1 MSREKQVMA
10 KRSVAEVS
18 SEQAKPYKKK
28 KRDCVT
34 DEAKSLHGL
43 SINPRYMKE
52 DLIEYLRREFSSA
65 SAAASPTVRTCCTS
79 ANDTPIATTTTNNNS
94 NTVTTTSNNNNYRS
108 AEHSSPSCEK
118 LIDPSPFVHCVLP
131 EFITE
136 DHCLDR
142 LQGELQEVTFNEKNN
157 DLYNF
162 HQSYDLAQH
171 TSPQITAFRKLFY
184 TDVLEWMKKVTNVEL
199 TNAVDLFCSIYE
211 YTDVLLCHDDELEG
225 RRIAFILYLVPPWG
239 PTDGGTLDLFTTNEV
254 CQPTKVVKSVLPAWN
269 QFTFF
274 EVSPQSF
281 HQVSEVLSKEKTRLS
296 VSGWFHGPSLP
307 RNPEAGQS
315 SKLPLCP
322 SLESETDLLFE
333 WVNPSYLD
341 LEVQSEIREK
351 FELESEI
358 QLQDF
363 LKPEKYSAV
372 NNAFLQSQIEWV
384 HRGPANQRN
393 YHVAANPGT
402 FPKIIADCLRL
413 LQSEILFLFLSNLT
427 GLKLHKDAPVSDDD
441 DEDNVSGGDDDGR
454 HSPEG
459 RNGKN
464 NNNNNT
470 NVQTDPQN
478 SRVSA
483 ENRKNLGKSQK
494 DGCSSRSSPEAVSVG
509 LNDCPTTTASS
520 PTSSSS
526 GPAEQQPTKVTN
538 TKTSKCSLPAVAGGA
553 SETVKA
559 QPEKVTPDSSEASCS
574 HEVRMWSHGSYTLLR
589 DTEAKSADYALDTF
603 LFFGC
608 EGWQPDYGG
617 YISYIVNGEDE
628 ELLTISPAHNSLALV
643 YRDSE
648 TLRFVKHINHRIT
661 SMPNHKFFDI
671 SFIYYE

>member
-1 MSREKQVMA
+1 MSREKQQVMG
-10 KRSVAEVS
+10 KRGASEVS
-18 SEQAKPYKKK
+18 SEQPKPYKKK
-28 KRDCVT
+28 KKDCVT
-34 DEAKSLHGL
+34 DEEERSSLHGL
-43 SINPRYMKE
+43 SINSRYMEE
-52 DLIEYLRREFSSA
+52 DLIEHLRRQFSSA
-65 SAAASPTVRTCCTS
+65 SAAASPTIRTCRTS
-79 ANDTPIATTTTNNNS
+79 ANDTAIAATTTNNN
-94 NTVTTTSNNNNYRS
+94 NNVTTTSYNNNK
-108 AEHSSPSCEK
+108 HSSPSCEN
-118 LIDPSPFVHCVLP
+118 LIDSSPFVHCVLP

-184 TDVLEWMKKVTNVEL
+184 TDVLEWMKKVTNIEL
-199 TNAVDLFCSIYE
+199 TSVVDLFCSIYE

-239 PTDGGTLDLFTTNEV
+239 PSDGGTLDLFTTNEV
-254 CQPTKVVKSVLPAWN
+254 NQPTKVVKSVIPAWN

-307 RNPEAGQS
+307 RNPEVGQS

-372 NNAFLQSQIEWV
+372 NDAFLQSQIEWV

-393 YHVAANPGT
+393 YSVAANPGT

-413 LQSEILFLFLSNLT
+413 LQSEIMFLFLSNLT

-441 DEDNVSGGDDDGR
+441 DEDNVSDDTDS
-454 HSPEG
+454 HQSPEG
-459 RNGKN
+459 RNDK
-464 NNNNNT
+464 NNNNT
-470 NVQTDPQN
+470 NVRIDPQN

-494 DGCSSRSSPEAVSVG
+494 DGCSSRSSAEAVSVG
-509 LNDCPTTTASS
+509 PNDGPTTTTTTTPSS
-520 PTSSSS
+520 TSSSS
-526 GPAEQQPTKVTN
+526 EPAGQQSTKVTN
-538 TKTSKCSLPAVAGGA
+538 TETSKCSLPAVTSGD

-559 QPEKVTPDSSEASCS
+559 RPEKGTPDNSEASCS

-628 ELLTISPAHNSLALV
+628 ELLTVSPAHNSLALV